1 MRNGEAKNL
10 DDLIPRNWTVTV
22 AVPGDAIDM
31 YVSPLPTPLNK
42 RCTLNP
48 QFSLWGFR

>member
-22 AVPGDAIDM
+22 AIPGDAIDM
-31 YVSPLPTPLNK
+31 YVRTSKLILQPEAQK
-42 RCTLNP
+42 
-48 QFSLWGFR
+48 